1 MARIKICGLRREQD
15 IEYVNRCKP
24 DYVGFVF
31 ASSKRQVTVEQAG
44 RLRSLL
50 SPQMVPVGVFV
61 NEEMEVVARLLQEG
75 IIEIAQLHG
84 EESEEYIREL
94 KAQTQNAPIIKA
106 VRVAKRED
114 VECRRNTLADYLLFD
129 AFSQKEYGGTGETFD
144 WSLLEG
150 AQKPFFLA
158 GGIRMEKVQE
168 AVRVVQPYG
177 VDVSSAVET
186 HGYKDEKK
194 IWDMVNAVRAL

>member
-1 MARIKICGLRREQD
+1 MTKIKICGLRREQD

-75 IIEIAQLHG
+75 IIKMAQLHG

-144 WSLLEG
+144 WSLLG
-150 AQKPFFLA
+150 GIQKPFFLA
-158 GGIRMEKVQE
+158 GGIRMENVQE